1 MATALLIDAV
11 DNAGIPYLED
21 ASSQHN
27 FGGDEAV
34 STTAVIEMLLKDRET
49 LNRLLRDEDRQ
60 RDLIPRLMAVAVA
73 GFFVYGILATG
84 IINAFQ
90 IRTGFWLPH
99 LPAAT
104 WNDFSIGNLALSYT
118 LGLIAANGI
127 CLPSFYFYGLLAGIQ
142 TTMLSVTAHALKGMA
157 AGAVALVGLLPIYV
171 AFALTALVFPFPW
184 TLGGA
189 AVWTVIGLALPFI
202 AGIWGAVNLYQGFV
216 GLADTMPPK
225 RRCERE
231 CFLRRLIFAWVGCF
245 TFVTPV
251 VIYSL
256 WDLFSSWSQTL
267 SFAG

>member
-1 MATALLIDAV
+1 MTTALLIDPV
-11 DNAGIPYLED
+11 DDAALPYLED
-21 ASSQHN
+21 SSCSSQSN
-27 FGGDEAV
+27 VDSNETI
-34 STTAVIEMLLKDRET
+34 TTTGVIEMLLKNREG
-49 LNRLLRDEDRQ
+49 LNELLRHEDRQ
-60 RDLIPRLMAVAVA
+60 RELIPRLMAVALA
-73 GFFVYGILATG
+73 GFFAYGIIATG
-84 IINAFQ
+84 ILNAFQ
-90 IRTGFWLPH
+90 IRTGYWLPH
-99 LPAAT
+99 LPAAR

-184 TLGGA
+184 TMGGQI
-189 AVWTVIGLALPFI
+189 VWTVIGLALPFI

-216 GLADTMPPK
+216 GLADTMSSK

-256 WDLFSSWSQTL
+256 WDLL
-267 SFAG
+267 SG